1 MESVEPAG
9 GSTVKTTT
17 ARNENATTGRTGG
30 RAPRP
35 TAIRPAITPVQPSP
49 IAAHSD
55 TVTNVAVRCSE
66 CHHGGPLTLGMEG
79 TETFGPAAET
89 AIMIS
94 VAAAMAAAPS
104 QAIRRVS
111 SGEPGRIILVTH
123 QIARLLVIVMVT
135 VLVGP

>member
-9 GSTVKTTT
+9 GSTVRTRT

-30 RAPRP
+30 RAPRA
-35 TAIRPAITPVQPSP
+35 TAIRPAITPAQPSP

-104 QAIRRVS
+104 QAIRRVN
-111 SGEPGRIILVTH
+111 SGQSGIFTR
-123 QIARLLVIVMVT
+123 A
-135 VLVGP
+135 LVGPSDPH

>member
-1 MESVEPAG
+1 MESVEDAG
-9 GSTVKTTT
+9 GSTVKPT
-17 ARNENATTGRTGG
+17 AARHEHATTGRTGG
-30 RAPRP
+30 RDPRP

-104 QAIRRVS
+104 PPIRR
-111 SGEPGRIILVTH
+111 GTTGAPGR
-123 QIARLLVIVMVT
+123 
-135 VLVGP
+135 